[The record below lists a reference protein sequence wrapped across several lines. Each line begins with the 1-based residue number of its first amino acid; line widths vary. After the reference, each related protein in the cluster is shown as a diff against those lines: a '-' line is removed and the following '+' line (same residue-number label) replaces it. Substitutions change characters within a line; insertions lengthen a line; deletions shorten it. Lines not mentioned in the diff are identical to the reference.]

1 MKMQRRLA
9 VFAAL
14 SLTGVIAAAAAP
26 AQATAHKAAG
36 QTQIVTTSSYSPIP
50 AHRTLAQVKADPSA
64 TVYNQATGTTTS
76 LAGGQAVHPDTGT
89 PSGYTLVEQS
99 KSDYNYMSK
108 PYYMD
113 VEFCNSDGCA
123 QQAEV
128 YAQVKQYVTGGSSKN
143 WDLTQLASTIALEN
157 PAITWFYTFAYYCG
171 INVSGGADHIC
182 ENGASPSGVE
192 TGFNPG
198 DRVSKRFETINSGTD
213 FPMVAIVV
221 HWSTGGTGTGK
232 FREWDTCNS
241 AGSTKLCSSTGT
253 GS

>member
-1 MKMQRRLA
+1 MKMQRRFA

-14 SLTGVIAAAAAP
+14 SLTGAVAVAAVPAQAAAP
-26 AQATAHKAAG
+26 KPA
-36 QTQIVTTSSYSPIP
+36 QTQIVLTSSYNPIP
-50 AHRTLAQVKADPSA
+50 AHRTLDQVKADPSA
-64 TVYNQATGTTTS
+64 TSYDQATGATTS
-76 LAGGQAVHPDTGT
+76 LATGQAVQPNTGT

-99 KSDYNYMSK
+99 KSDYIYMSK

-113 VEFCNSDGCA
+113 VEFCNPSTGCA
-123 QQAEV
+123 QQAEI
-128 YAQVKQYVTGGSSKN
+128 YTQVKQNVVGGSSKN
-143 WDLTQLASTIALEN
+143 WILTQLASTIALEN
-157 PAITWFYTFAYYCG
+157 PAITWFYTWTYYCG

-182 ENGASPSGVE
+182 ENGAAPSGVE

-198 DRVSKRFETINSGTD
+198 DSATKRFETINSGKD

-241 AGSTKLCSSTGT
+241 ASSTKLCSSTGT